1 MNQEKALGYLFGAL
15 TALCWSISPIFI
27 YQGLQGLP
35 SSIWGT
41 VIGVL
46 VASILY
52 LIWFF
57 VSGKENTWAKPDKKY
72 IYWQI
77 MGGITGGLGVLSR
90 NIALDSTRVA
100 IVIALAQCAGLFTL
114 FFGPLLL
121 GKDFKERITPKLI
134 LGVIILVSGSILI
147 ILGRNL

>member
-1 MNQEKALGYLFGAL
+1 MDQERTLGYLFGSL

-41 VIGVL
+41 VIGSF
-46 VASILY
+46 VASSMY
-52 LIWFF
+52 LFYFF
-57 VSGKENTWAKPDKKY
+57 VGGKGKTWAKPDKKY
-72 IYWQI
+72 IYWQV

-121 GKDFKERITPKLI
+121 GNNFKERITPRLI
-134 LGVIILVSGSILI
+134 FGVIILVSGSILI